1 MVILSFNR
9 SHQVLLARV
18 SGVFASS
25 DMADLDNAVIRFLAH
40 RQEDAELRAL
50 YDFSNVEA
58 IAVPASKF
66 AERGRQPPIVRGL
79 RVLVAPAGAGEN
91 FGTSFRNQQRIAGNT
106 EPLVVASLSDAYT
119 LLGLHDPVFEPVE
132 QS

>member
-18 SGVFASS
+18 SGIFASS
-25 DMADLDNAVIRFLAH
+25 DMADLDNAVIRFLAQ
-40 RQEDAELRAL
+40 RAEGGELRAL
-50 YDFSNVEA
+50 YDFSEVEA

-66 AERGRQPPIVRGL
+66 AERGRQPPIVQGL
-79 RVLVAPAGAGEN
+79 RVLVAPVGAVEN

-106 EPLVVASLSDAYT
+106 EPLVVANLSDAYA
-119 LLGLHDPVFEPVE
+119 LLGLRDPVFEPVE
-132 QS
+132 